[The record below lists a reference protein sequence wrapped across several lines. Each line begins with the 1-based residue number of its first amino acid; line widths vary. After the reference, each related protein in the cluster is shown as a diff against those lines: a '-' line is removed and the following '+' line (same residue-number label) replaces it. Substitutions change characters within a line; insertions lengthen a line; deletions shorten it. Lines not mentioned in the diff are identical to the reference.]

1 MHLISFSQLYDL
13 TSFLVRFT
21 VVGALTSVLAGRVAA
36 QGERDFAL
44 RACESLQGS
53 TVSAASIGLPTRGA
67 TVLVA
72 ERIEAKPRTVAENG
86 EIILPLPAYCRLAGE
101 IASID
106 DEAPEIQFNVN
117 LPLVWNGRAMQ
128 SGGGGLGGAVNTAP
142 GEKAW
147 GRWDPQPVTEEYPL
161 TRGWVTFGG
170 DEGHRRGDIAFIYND
185 EALRNWGGDALNKI
199 HDVALPL
206 IERAYGQAP
215 DYVYFNGESAGGKEA
230 LTVAQRFADDYDGI
244 MAVSPVL
251 SWTYIHIAD
260 NYIRSRLVDNWLDAD
275 SIKVIADATR
285 AACDADDGLADGI
298 LARYLE
304 CRMNPYDLVC
314 PGGGTGEGCLSTGQV
329 RTLNAIREPWVMGVP
344 LAHGVNRFAGFGI
357 TGDEDGA
364 ENQYAFYT
372 VGTQPP
378 AYPMP
383 AGRGFQPGLGAIMNF
398 GAVWVRHVMAQ
409 DETFEPYDFYPP
421 AYADRIQYIS
431 GLFDAT
437 NPDLSPLRERG
448 GKLMILAH
456 SADNAVSTGMIAEY
470 YRSVAARM
478 GQAAADDVLRLYVGP
493 GGAHNGTGVAQADTL
508 SLLVHWVEQGETPP
522 VEIPMYDIDPVTH
535 ETRRGMVACAYPRYA
550 RYDGSGDPDAPSSF
564 SCTDRRDPLS
574 FNPNA
579 R

>member
-1 MHLISFSQLYDL
+1 MSSRAQPQARGTVCFAGGLG
-13 TSFLVRFT
+13 T
-21 VVGALTSVLAGRVAA
+21 VVALGLLWAGPAAA
-36 QGERDFAL
+36 QSEATIAL
-44 RACESLQGS
+44 QACESFQGLV
-53 TVSAASIGLPTRGA
+53 VSPATIGLPTQGA

-72 ERIEAKPRTVAENG
+72 ERVAAQPRTVAENG
-86 EIILPLPAYCRLAGE
+86 EIILPLPAHCRLAGE

-106 DEAPEIQFNVN
+106 EQAPEIQFNIN
-117 LPLVWNGRAMQ
+117 LPLAWNGRAMQ
-128 SGGGGLGGAVNTAP
+128 SGGGGLGGTVNTAP
-142 GEKAW
+142 GQKAS
-147 GRWDPQPVTEEYPL
+147 GRWDPQPFTEAYPL

-170 DEGHRRGDIAFIYND
+170 DEGHRRGDISFIYND
-185 EALRNWGGDALNKI
+185 EALRNWGGDALKKI

-206 IERAYGQAP
+206 IERAYGQSP

-230 LTVAQRFADDYDGI
+230 LYVAQRHAADYDGI

-275 SIKVIADATR
+275 DIGLIADATR
-285 AACDADDGLADGI
+285 DACDADDGLADGI
-298 LARYLE
+298 LARYLD
-304 CRMNPYDLVC
+304 CDMNPYDLVC
-314 PGGGTGEGCLSTGQV
+314 PGGETGAGCLSTGQV

-344 LAHGVNRFAGFGI
+344 LAYGVNRFAGFGI

-364 ENQYAFYT
+364 ENQYSFYM
-372 VGTQPP
+372 VGTEPP
-378 AYPMP
+378 AHPMP

-437 NPDLSPLRERG
+437 NPDLSPLRARG

-470 YRSVAARM
+470 YRSVVAEM
-478 GQAAADDVLRLYVGP
+478 GEAAADDVLRLYVGP

-508 SLLVHWVEQGETPP
+508 SLLVDWVEQGDTPP
-522 VEIPMYDIDPVTH
+522 VEIPIYDIDPTTH

-550 RYDGSGDPDAPSSF
+550 HYDGSGDPDQPSSF
-564 SCTDRRDPLS
+564 SCRDRTDPLAYDS
-574 FNPNA
+574 SA